1 MNIRNLPIVA
11 VDADRTIRI
20 REGFRDDPSPIVLRL
35 KLDYWNWITMGFGT
49 REQLGEYI
57 DTINRVYDEYKKMA
71 NEHDGEV
78 AS

>member
-49 REQLGEYI
+49 REQLG
-57 DTINRVYDEYKKMA
+57 
-71 NEHDGEV
+71 
-78 AS
+78 